1 METID
6 SECDSRIPTSLL
18 QKFMW
23 FMWRSNLMFYRR
35 IDVPGVLR
43 TRMSNIYFTGSY
55 ALNTK
60 APEGGQELWEITND
74 DYEAKIRAW
83 Q

>member
-6 SECDSRIPTSLL
+6 SECESRIPIRLL
-18 QKFMW
+18 Q
-23 FMWRSNLMFYRR
+23 NIYVVHVEILMFYRG
-35 IDVPGVLR
+35 IDVPGVR
-43 TRMSNIYFTGSY
+43 TGMSNIYFTALY

-60 APEGGQELWEITND
+60 APEGGQELWEITYG

-83 Q
+83 E